1 MNTTTT
7 AYIVKSGFRAENQS
21 RSILGCS
28 ALSSV
33 FPGWK
38 PDKAIFN
45 EGFSVLFNF
54 SSSLQDREYVF

>member
-38 PDKAIFN
+38 PDKDSGCSSQLIIYAKRK
-45 EGFSVLFNF
+45 GF
-54 SSSLQDREYVF
+54 